1 GMNMSALGRLRSGS
15 AALGALLSAALIV
28 TAHGDCGAP
37 PRLASAEPRQLQ
49 EGTEGFPPGSVVHYV
64 CRPGFG
70 RNPRT
75 RDSFI
80 CADGRWSGPSDMC
93 KRECPAGYRL
103 IGHSEL
109 KCVLRNG
116 RFLAPPPDIENG
128 QRTGMDKEGFVF
140 GDSVTY
146 RCHSA
151 ERGHRPF
158 SLVGEASIF
167 CTTPECKGEL
177 RAALTA
183 APPALLFP
191 GASSLEA
198 STCRDNN
205 HWEPPCRCQRT
216 CSCDD
221 PPDVRNAV
229 KARLAGNLFP
239 VGTVVTYECRQG
251 HRFGSGDT
259 AHNIRCLPEFV
270 WSEPPAPCERIVCPD
285 PDIPNGKVL
294 YQWHVED
301 VFAYGDTLKVMCN
314 EGFAFKEHSGSRV
327 TLHCTEDGS
336 WNPAV
341 PECIPEPHCPKPEVP
356 HAKEVSKNKKDY
368 TVGAEVR
375 LLCEQGYGQRGSA
388 LVTCGDDLS
397 WHPSLPFCDQGAFC
411 GPPPA
416 ILYGYHSGR
425 GAVPDRDESI
435 YCTSDDGKSLAWSG
449 PAPQCRGDL
458 AGLLPIPHPHPASIH
473 YHTFPYGLLL
483 SFSCERGFILHGATQ
498 SRCQADG
505 TWDPP
510 VPSCQP
516 GECHPIPAPTACFP
530 LHPFPFSDFFPCSS
544 VNAGPLASPSYST
557 CSADG
562 TWTPPLTCKKL
573 TCERI
578 LRNKAAFQCGI
589 PPSEL
594 KTLLEI
600 QKLYLEI
607 QKLEKELKVTSYS

>member
-1 GMNMSALGRLRSGS
+1 A

-37 PRLASAEPRQLQ
+37 PRLASAEPRELQ

-75 RDSFI
+75 RDYFV

-93 KRECPAGYRL
+93 KPRLCTFPGEPDNGRLVLPASFTFGSTVNFTCETGYRL

-109 KCVLRNG
+109 QCVLRN
-116 RFLAPPPDIENG
+116 RALTWDRDIPICDAISCAPPPDIENG
-128 QRTGMDKEGFVF
+128 QRTGMDKDGFVF

-167 CTTPECKGEL
+167 CTSTDGLNGVWSSPAPECKVVSCGQP
-177 RAALTA
+177 RVDNGR
-183 APPALLFP
+183 LLSGYRSQYSYGDRVVFDCDFRH
-191 GASSLEA
+191 SLNGSEA
-198 STCRDNN
+198 STCQDNN
-205 HWEPPCRCQRT
+205 LWEPPLPVCQRS
-216 CSCDD
+216 SCDD

-239 VGTVVTYECRQG
+239 VGTVVTYECQQG
-251 HRFGSGDT
+251 HRFSSGDT

-294 YQWHVED
+294 YPLYMED
-301 VFAYGDTLKVMCN
+301 VFEYGDTLKVMCN
-314 EGFAFKEHSGSRV
+314 EGFTFKEHNGSRV

-341 PECIPEPHCPKPEVP
+341 PECVPEPRCPKPEVP
-356 HAKEVSKNKKDY
+356 HAKEVSKSKRDY
-368 TVGAEVR
+368 TVGAEAK

-388 LVTCGDDLS
+388 LVTCGADLS
-397 WHPSLPFCDQGAFC
+397 WHPTLPFCDQVC

-425 GAVPDRDESI
+425 GGTEFPYGAKVTYRCEEGLSLIGDESI
-435 YCTSDDGKSLAWSG
+435 YCTSDDGKNLAWSG
-449 PAPQCRGDL
+449 PAPQCR
-458 AGLLPIPHPHPASIH
+458 
-473 YHTFPYGLLL
+473 
-483 SFSCERGFILHGATQ
+483 
-498 SRCQADG
+498 
-505 TWDPP
+505 
-510 VPSCQP
+510 
-516 GECHPIPAPTACFP
+516 
-530 LHPFPFSDFFPCSS
+530 
-544 VNAGPLASPSYST
+544 
-557 CSADG
+557 
-562 TWTPPLTCKKL
+562 
-573 TCERI
+573 
-578 LRNKAAFQCGI
+578 
-589 PPSEL
+589 
-594 KTLLEI
+594 
-600 QKLYLEI
+600 
-607 QKLEKELKVTSYS
+607 